1 MSLALQTFSTVT
13 EASAALKAAGAR
25 YLGGGTFLVRDAN
38 EGDVSFSIFVRA
50 TDPSLSAIAMSGSE
64 VRIGAS
70 ATMAAVARH
79 QRPRVPG

>member
-38 EGDVSFSIFVRA
+38 EGDVVFFDLRSCDRPVTFRNCDVWARSENWRVR
-50 TDPSLSAIAMSGSE
+50 DNGSCCSSSG
-64 VRIGAS
+64 
-70 ATMAAVARH
+70 
-79 QRPRVPG
+79 PRVPG

>member
-38 EGDVSFSIFVRA
+38 EGTCLFRPSFVRP
-50 TDPSLSAIAMSGSE
+50 TRHFPQL
-64 VRIGAS
+64 RCLGAK
-70 ATMAAVARH
+70 
-79 QRPRVPG
+79 